1 MTIRSWLSA
10 SKGASENSKKN
21 AEYSE
26 ETYIEIHNLLL
37 QDSKEEDN
45 SELNAGTNL
54 VSTKNKLRDRFFS
67 MNSRQVARQGI
78 LETNFTQESSVYRE
92 KTGAVTF
99 F

>member
-21 AEYSE
+21 TEYSE
-26 ETYIEIHNLLL
+26 ETYVEIHNLLL

-54 VSTKNKLRDRFFS
+54 DSAACL
-67 MNSRQVARQGI
+67 Q
-78 LETNFTQESSVYRE
+78 
-92 KTGAVTF
+92 KTGSGTGFSA
-99 F
+99 